1 MKQRENQLE
10 CRRSKKKACSEQA
23 FSMYH
28 YPLILV
34 IIRQNG
40 EFSGFCVQEI
50 SIYRI
55 RINIEMGTFVI
66 VNPVKMGVFSN
77 HGSGNISRANQLVNA
92 PLIYIFS
99 RLCASR
105 ISRSVESY
113 RFVILFFVIKKQ
125 QSGLVRRFCIR

>member
-1 MKQRENQLE
+1 
-10 CRRSKKKACSEQA
+10 
-23 FSMYH
+23 MYH

-50 SIYRI
+50 RIYRI

-66 VNPVKMGVFSN
+66 VNPVKMEIFNN
-77 HGSGNISRANQLVNA
+77 HGSGNISRANQSVNA

-105 ISRSVESY
+105 IS
-113 RFVILFFVIKKQ
+113 
-125 QSGLVRRFCIR
+125 

>member
-1 MKQRENQLE
+1 
-10 CRRSKKKACSEQA
+10 
-23 FSMYH
+23 MYH

-66 VNPVKMGVFSN
+66 VNPVKMGIFSN
-77 HGSGNISRANQLVNA
+77 HGSGNISRAN
-92 PLIYIFS
+92 
-99 RLCASR
+99 
-105 ISRSVESY
+105 
-113 RFVILFFVIKKQ
+113 
-125 QSGLVRRFCIR
+125 